1 MNNKN
6 YLDTLILC
14 GDIKNLNKDILEILY
29 ETHIDLKSLCK
40 EIGDLCKENS
50 ELISDREVILKNI
63 GIALR
68 NNKDNIDEMKYI
80 EEYRAFVLTYIK
92 IYKITDLSSIEEL
105 SEYMEL
111 RPFIGIK
118 KWKNVSFIEDTI
130 YLNEKKYHAKVREDI
145 GLVNTIEIDGKDMSI
160 GGILFKNRNPE
171 FVIVK
176 SLNDTLDLIRRV
188 VVGNDYDLALLA
200 RRENWGNI
208 YSHYL
213 NRFKD
218 ISTSEYLD
226 LITYIEMIN
235 FEDEFFEECYNNIRS
250 TDINIKPLLK
260 LIYGLG
266 AYLGDILKFLNII
279 LIRLSDGYKQNEID
293 KYIKDIEDI
302 FNIRMN
308 CLRYR
313 KLSYKMERLANGI
326 EELGNMKA
334 ILEFLREESAD
345 NLSYIIGIE
354 DVVDIENYSFRD
366 MVDKYKVLDG
376 DPVILIDIDENIKIV
391 KDMGKVKDKDYI
403 LEIKLND

>member
-1 MNNKN
+1 
-6 YLDTLILC
+6 
-14 GDIKNLNKDILEILY
+14 
-29 ETHIDLKSLCK
+29 
-40 EIGDLCKENS
+40 
-50 ELISDREVILKNI
+50 
-63 GIALR
+63 
-68 NNKDNIDEMKYI
+68 
-80 EEYRAFVLTYIK
+80 
-92 IYKITDLSSIEEL
+92 
-105 SEYMEL
+105 
-111 RPFIGIK
+111 
-118 KWKNVSFIEDTI
+118 
-130 YLNEKKYHAKVREDI
+130 
-145 GLVNTIEIDGKDMSI
+145 
-160 GGILFKNRNPE
+160 
-171 FVIVK
+171 
-176 SLNDTLDLIRRV
+176 
-188 VVGNDYDLALLA
+188 
-200 RRENWGNI
+200 
-208 YSHYL
+208 
-213 NRFKD
+213 
-218 ISTSEYLD
+218 
-226 LITYIEMIN
+226 MIN
-235 FEDEFFEECYNNIRS
+235 FEDDFFEECYNNIRS

-266 AYLGDILKFLNII
+266 AYLGDILKFLNIL
-279 LIRLSDGYKQNEID
+279 LIRLNDGYKQNEID

-403 LEIKLND
+403 LKIKLND

>member
-14 GDIKNLNKDILEILY
+14 GDIKNLNKDILEVLY
-29 ETHIDLKSLCK
+29 ETHIDLRSLCK
-40 EIGDLCKENS
+40 EIGDLFKENS

-130 YLNEKKYHAKVREDI
+130 YLNEKKHHAKVREDI
-145 GLVNTIEIDGKDMSI
+145 GLVNTIEIDGKDMNI

-218 ISTSEYLD
+218 ISTS
-226 LITYIEMIN
+226 
-235 FEDEFFEECYNNIRS
+235 
-250 TDINIKPLLK
+250 
-260 LIYGLG
+260 
-266 AYLGDILKFLNII
+266 
-279 LIRLSDGYKQNEID
+279 
-293 KYIKDIEDI
+293 
-302 FNIRMN
+302 
-308 CLRYR
+308 
-313 KLSYKMERLANGI
+313 
-326 EELGNMKA
+326 
-334 ILEFLREESAD
+334 
-345 NLSYIIGIE
+345 
-354 DVVDIENYSFRD
+354 
-366 MVDKYKVLDG
+366 
-376 DPVILIDIDENIKIV
+376 
-391 KDMGKVKDKDYI
+391 
-403 LEIKLND
+403 